1 MTKKLQPKLRFRGFT
16 DAWEQREFSSI
27 FGFLKTNSY
36 SRASL
41 ESRST
46 GIVDIH
52 YGDILVN
59 YDCCLLIDGHTLP
72 TLKDPSLADAYRND
86 QLMDGDI
93 VIADTA
99 EDQTAGRC
107 VELFDVGSR
116 RVLAGLHTIAIR
128 STIKFGAG
136 YLGYYLSSPAY
147 RKQLIPQMQG
157 TKVISISKTSLKN
170 TSIASPQPVE
180 QIAIGAL
187 LRKLDALIAA
197 EKRKLSLLEKKKEA
211 YSRIVFADSRNHKQ
225 NDEKW
230 KIVRLGDVATRIT
243 RRNFGQSNLPLTIS
257 ARDGLIDQREYFNKQ
272 VASKN
277 LNDYTLL
284 RQGEFAYNKSTSSDS
299 PWGTIKRL
307 DKYDQGC
314 VSTLYICFS
323 IHDIDSQF
331 LTALFDSSQWHSEIQ
346 AVATEGA
353 RNHGLLNVSASDFFN
368 MRMRIP
374 VLLSEQEHIGKFFAT
389 FKELTQRVSRKIELL
404 ELRKKALLQ
413 HMFI

>member
-16 DAWEQREFSSI
+16 DAWEQRKLGSL
-27 FGFLKTNSY
+27 GTSY
-36 SRASL
+36 SGLSGKDKTDFGHGSGSYITYLNVFQNPIA
-41 ESRST
+41 
-46 GIVDIH
+46 DIDDTDRIEIDPKQNTVH
-52 YGDILVN
+52 YGDAFFTVSSETPEEVGMSSVWLGNQPNVYLNSFCFGYRQNGTFDTKYLAYMLRSRSIRKRMKILAQGISRFN
-59 YDCCLLIDGHTLP
+59 I
-72 TLKDPSLADAYRND
+72 S
-86 QLMDGDI
+86 Q
-93 VIADTA
+93 
-99 EDQTAGRC
+99 
-107 VELFDVGSR
+107 R
-116 RVLAGLHTIAIR
+116 RVMDIEV
-128 STIKFGAG
+128 SFP
-136 YLGYYLSSPAY
+136 SMDEQ
-147 RKQLIPQMQG
+147 RK
-157 TKVISISKTSLKN
+157 
-170 TSIASPQPVE
+170 
-180 QIAIGAL
+180 IGVL
-187 LRKLDALIAA
+187 CGKLDQLIAA

-225 NDEKW
+225 NGEKR

-284 RQGEFAYNKSTSSDS
+284 RQGEFAYNKSASSDS